1 MSWAADGYAASV
13 KEIRETMARI
23 LLVDDSEDVRLA
35 LATILEDAGYE
46 IFEAADGAEVPEMID
61 QHSPD
66 LILLDV
72 AMPRVDGFQALRN
85 MKENPKHR
93 DIPVLMVTAKG
104 RPEDLRTARN
114 LGARDFISKPW
125 SDGEVELRVGWVLEA
140 TARAAH

>member
-1 MSWAADGYAASV
+1 M
-13 KEIRETMARI
+13 EELRETMARI

-46 IFEAADGAEVPEMID
+46 VVEASDGAEVPDMID

-72 AMPRVDGFQALRN
+72 AMPRVDGFPALRN
-85 MKENPKHR
+85 MKENPRHR

-104 RPEDLRTARN
+104 RPEDLSTARN

-140 TARAAH
+140 TARASH

>member
-1 MSWAADGYAASV
+1 
-13 KEIRETMARI
+13 MARI

-35 LATILEDAGYE
+35 LAPILEDAGYDVVE
-46 IFEAADGAEVPEMID
+46 VADGAEVPGMID
-61 QHSPD
+61 EHSPD
-66 LILLDV
+66 LVLLDV

-85 MKENPKHR
+85 MKENPNHR

-104 RPEDLRTARN
+104 RPEDLSTARN

-140 TARAAH
+140 TARASQ